1 MDKQITVHRVT
12 ESKTTEV
19 IEHICMRARSL
30 IHSTKVI
37 IKRTLGC
44 IIIKL
49 LVINY
54 KEKNLKSSH
63 ITHRKNTVTDAS

>member
-1 MDKQITVHRVT
+1 MDKQITVRRVT

-19 IEHICMRARSL
+19 TDHTCMHARSL
-30 IHSTKVI
+30 IHSTKII

-49 LVINY
+49 LITNY
-54 KEKNLKSSH
+54 KKKNLKSSH